1 MAFKKSSAKAACPET
16 PVDLFQDLPRR
27 KHPSLYDHQG
37 QVLRDYHS
45 NALNQ
50 SDVALQLPTGSGK
63 TLVGML
69 IAEWRR
75 RKYSESVLYLCPTR
89 QLVNQV
95 VKQANEEYG
104 VHAEAF
110 LGSKRE
116 YSPQAK
122 AAYQDAGKVCVAT
135 YSSLFNVNPF
145 FNRSGVIIF
154 DDAHVAEN
162 YIANQWSMSI
172 QKSGAGAS
180 LFSAVSG
187 VLKKVLGSA
196 DYERL
201 SGSGQSSEDM
211 HWVDKVPSSDVASI
225 SEELKSVIDVNV
237 GESEGVKFKWG
248 LLRDH
253 IRACQIYLSV
263 KEILIRPIIPPTWT
277 HHPFHDAKQRIY
289 MSATLGQGGDLE
301 RMTGRSSI
309 KRLSVPVGWGKRG
322 NGRRYFIFPE
332 KSLDKDQVI
341 DLRNELM
348 DMAGRSLVLTAN
360 DVSANQI
367 ISEVRDMEGFS
378 CFGKDELEDGKED
391 FVSSDRA
398 VAVLA
403 NRYDGI
409 DFPGE
414 ECRLLFVDNL
424 SKATNLQERFF
435 MERMG
440 AGLLYNERI
449 ASRMFQAVGRCTRGL
464 NDYAAVVVTG
474 DDALDCLARKE
485 KWRYFHP
492 EFQAELGF
500 GVDQSTGVSKE
511 DILDNFRI
519 FLKHDNDW
527 ERANQDI
534 IDIRDSCEQ
543 VEFPAMGELG
553 SVVSSE
559 IAWQKAMWDGDYQKA
574 FEKARSVLTDM
585 SDPVLRG
592 YRAIWHY
599 LAGSAAELT
608 FSVCEYSSFE
618 SFYKE
623 QYKLA
628 KDSAPGVPWLI
639 RLANRKGRGKNDK
652 EVVND
657 ACVALQVERLER
669 EFVEFGSVSDRKFNV
684 RDAEIRKLLREGKT
698 FERGQELLGKHLGF
712 EVGKEEADASPDPWW
727 MLDGFVIVFEDH
739 ANAKEG
745 VVIDPTKARQVSSHP
760 KWIKEKLP
768 SAKEAEVLPVL
779 VTPAKTATG
788 TALTNLDGVSYWRL
802 DEFREWADSSLSV
815 IRELR
820 SSFGGVGDL
829 DWRRS
834 CIESLRKNCLDMPSL
849 FKQLKSQSARKMLS
863 MPSEE

>member
-27 KHPSLYDHQG
+27 KHPSLYDNQG

-75 RKYSESVLYLCPTR
+75 RKYSERVLYLCPTR

-110 LGSKRE
+110 LGKKSE

-122 AAYQDAGKVCVAT
+122 AAYQDAGKVCVTT
-135 YSSLFNVNPF
+135 YSSLFNVKPF
-145 FNRSGVIIF
+145 FNRSGVIVF

-162 YIANQWSMSI
+162 YISSHWSMSI

-180 LFSAVSG
+180 LFSAVSD

-211 HWVDKVPSSDVASI
+211 RWVDKVPSSDVASI

-237 GESEGVKFKWG
+237 GESGSVKFKWG

-253 IRACQIYLSV
+253 ILACQIYLSV

-277 HHPFHDAKQRIY
+277 HHPFNDAKQRIY

-309 KRLSVPVGWGKRG
+309 KRLSVPVGWGKRE

-341 DLRNELM
+341 DLRNGLM

-360 DVSANQI
+360 DISANQV
-367 ISEVRDMEGFS
+367 ISEVRGMEGFS
-378 CFGKDELEDGKED
+378 CFGKDALEGGKED

-435 MERMG
+435 MEKMG

-449 ASRMFQAVGRCTRGL
+449 ASRMF
-464 NDYAAVVVTG
+464 
-474 DDALDCLARKE
+474 
-485 KWRYFHP
+485 
-492 EFQAELGF
+492 
-500 GVDQSTGVSKE
+500 
-511 DILDNFRI
+511 
-519 FLKHDNDW
+519 
-527 ERANQDI
+527 
-534 IDIRDSCEQ
+534 
-543 VEFPAMGELG
+543 
-553 SVVSSE
+553 
-559 IAWQKAMWDGDYQKA
+559 
-574 FEKARSVLTDM
+574 
-585 SDPVLRG
+585 
-592 YRAIWHY
+592 
-599 LAGSAAELT
+599 
-608 FSVCEYSSFE
+608 
-618 SFYKE
+618 
-623 QYKLA
+623 
-628 KDSAPGVPWLI
+628 
-639 RLANRKGRGKNDK
+639 
-652 EVVND
+652 
-657 ACVALQVERLER
+657 
-669 EFVEFGSVSDRKFNV
+669 
-684 RDAEIRKLLREGKT
+684 
-698 FERGQELLGKHLGF
+698 
-712 EVGKEEADASPDPWW
+712 
-727 MLDGFVIVFEDH
+727 
-739 ANAKEG
+739 
-745 VVIDPTKARQVSSHP
+745 
-760 KWIKEKLP
+760 
-768 SAKEAEVLPVL
+768 
-779 VTPAKTATG
+779 
-788 TALTNLDGVSYWRL
+788 
-802 DEFREWADSSLSV
+802 
-815 IRELR
+815 
-820 SSFGGVGDL
+820 
-829 DWRRS
+829 
-834 CIESLRKNCLDMPSL
+834 
-849 FKQLKSQSARKMLS
+849 
-863 MPSEE
+863 